1 MKQWFNLESEVRT
14 MEDRRKVLFTDG
26 MSNDFLLIITDATKE
41 AIEKY
46 CVYHNIMMEDGG
58 HFELFDTL
66 KTQYYVKELLDS
78 EVDDREDVE
87 IIGYDELYDFSEYT
101 KRTDGYRTIKITAG
115 MTQEFEIIWTNAPDH
130 VIKAQ
135 LMYIAACEEEG
146 KQVPENPYG
155 MIEEFGYVANAIGNQ
170 DSWVCQVKCVS
181 SFLHLFPQLSAV

>member
-1 MKQWFNLESEVRT
+1 MQQWFNLESEVRT

-101 KRTDGYRTIKITAG
+101 NRTEGYRTIKIIAG

-170 DSWVCQVKCVS
+170 DSLTTEDLEDAIIDAE
-181 SFLHLFPQLSAV
+181 FDYYDL